1 MVMDKFD
8 IFFEKVQ
15 NAAKVAQ
22 GKFFVQS
29 AEGRDFET
37 EEMEGEDL
45 FGWLIP
51 NESVPE
57 FQKEWM
63 SQKGISD
70 QWDDFMT
77 FVLWK
82 KVGNDIQIIFRNA
95 DEY

>member
-1 MVMDKFD
+1 MDKFD

-15 NAAKVAQ
+15 NTAKTMES
-22 GKFFVQS
+22 KFFVQS
-29 AEGRDFET
+29 SEGRDFET

-51 NESVPE
+51 NELIPE

-70 QWDDFMT
+70 KWDDFMT
-77 FVLWK
+77 FALWD
-82 KVGNDIQIIFRNA
+82 KVGNDIKIIFRNA

>member
-1 MVMDKFD
+1 MKKFD
-8 IFFEKVQ
+8 LFFELVQ
-15 NAAKVAQ
+15 NTAKSKGFQ
-22 GKFFVQS
+22 FFMNS
-29 AEGRDFET
+29 GEGRDFET

-51 NESVPE
+51 NELIPE

-70 QWDDFMT
+70 KWDDFMT
-77 FVLWK
+77 FALWD
-82 KVGNDIQIIFRNA
+82 KVGNDIKIIFRNA